1 LIAVDTNILVY
12 AHRPDSPWNSEA
24 KACLRELAEGFDP
37 WCIPWTCLHEFFGV
51 VTHPR
56 VFAPPSPL
64 AVALGQIELWM
75 ESPALAVLS
84 EGPTYWPAL
93 QTTLIDANITGPR
106 VHDARIAALCLQH
119 GVTTLWSA
127 DRDFSRFGRLKVV
140 NPLVRKAR

>member
-12 AHRPDSPWNSEA
+12 AHRRDSPWNLDAKERLRDLSE
-24 KACLRELAEGFDP
+24 GIGT
-37 WCIPWTCLHEFFGV
+37 WCIPWTCIHEFYGV

-56 VFAPPSPL
+56 VFIPPST
-64 AVALGQIELWM
+64 VTEALDQIALWM
-75 ESPALAVLS
+75 ASPTLSILS

-93 QTTLIDANITGPR
+93 QTTLINANITGPR

-140 NPLVRKAR
+140 NPIVRKR